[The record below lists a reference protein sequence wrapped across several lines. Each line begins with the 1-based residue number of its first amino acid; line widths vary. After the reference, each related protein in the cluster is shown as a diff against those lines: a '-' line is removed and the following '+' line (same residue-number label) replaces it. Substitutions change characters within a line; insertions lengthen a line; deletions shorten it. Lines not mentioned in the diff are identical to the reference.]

1 MEVTKQGR
9 LKNRLAVLF
18 VLKTSPTRL
27 SEQQITQVSCDLN
40 LMEMIDVK
48 LTITELAEN
57 GLADVRESINGNFY
71 SISKTGE
78 NTMEFYEK
86 ELNWSTREKIRE
98 YMKKNG
104 SELEL
109 EARLFAEYFRITDN
123 KYRVNMRIMD
133 EEVTMFE
140 VTLLASSKMEAAKMA
155 EGWKRNAMKVYAATC
170 DAIFAGDG
178 E

>member
-1 MEVTKQGR
+1 
-9 LKNRLAVLF
+9 
-18 VLKTSPTRL
+18 
-27 SEQQITQVSCDLN
+27 
-40 LMEMIDVK
+40 
-48 LTITELAEN
+48 
-57 GLADVRESINGNFY
+57 
-71 SISKTGE
+71 
-78 NTMEFYEK
+78 
-86 ELNWSTREKIRE
+86 
-98 YMKKNG
+98 MKKNG
-104 SELEL
+104 SKLEL